1 MGEQRGEGWPPWV
14 ETWVMPYLEDSAL
27 WPVAFALLGHV
38 VVVIVPV
45 MLLVWRGSVP
55 AVAPLLLLLSGSAY
69 LLHME
74 FRAKRRPGVLSVAVL
89 LTWGSSVPLAYVAE
103 TTGVF

>member
-1 MGEQRGEGWPPWV
+1 
-14 ETWVMPYLEDSAL
+14 MPYLEDSAL

-45 MLLVWRGSVP
+45 MLLVWRGSAP
-55 AVAPLLLLLSGSAY
+55 AWAPLLLLVSGSVY

-74 FRAKRRPGVLSVAVL
+74 FQAKRRPGALTVAVL
-89 LTWGSSVPLAYVAE
+89 LTWGCSLPLAYVAE
-103 TTGVF
+103 STGIF